1 MTEIKGFGYAGKEA
15 FLQKLN
21 AINYA
26 IFDMDGTIIRPGLL
40 VFDVMVS
47 LFQEKNDDYKLR
59 ELKMI
64 YESYKVTPFDES
76 YRRFLG
82 LLKDEN
88 KKSLQEIVENRLNAK
103 LYPYAKLTIKKL
115 RDKYGIKSYL
125 ISLTTDFVADFVKV
139 YFGFEGTYN
148 VRCISNTVGDK
159 ELFNGEVA
167 GKLSSAAEMK
177 TVMFK
182 DLEKKMAD
190 KPFLCFFDSGDDIPI
205 ARNAELKVG
214 INQSEKLKNEIKTDL
229 SLSGKDP
236 WEEFY
241 NIL

>member
-1 MTEIKGFGYAGKEA
+1 MTEIKDFGYASKEA

-47 LFQEKNDDYKLR
+47 LFQGKNDDYKLR

-64 YESYKVTPFDES
+64 YDSYKITPFDES

-82 LLKDEN
+82 LLKDED
-88 KKSLQEIVENRLNAK
+88 KKSLQELVENKLNAK

-125 ISLTTDFVADFVKV
+125 ISLTTDFIADFVKA
-139 YFGFEGTYN
+139 YFGFEGTYS
-148 VRCISNTVGDK
+148 VRCISNAVGGK

-167 GKLSSAAEMK
+167 GKLSNAAEMK

-182 DLEKKMAD
+182 DFEKKIAD
-190 KPFLCFFDSGDDIPI
+190 KPFLCFFDSEDDIPI

-229 SLSGKDP
+229 SLSGNDP

-241 NIL
+241 KIL